1 VPGASWLSLFCRG
14 RAAISAI
21 GSVAALMVVGVIL
34 ASAAS
39 GAERGSGVNVPS
51 ASGTVYIESNS
62 AAPDSN
68 DVLAFRYRDGVLDSR
83 GVRRYP
89 TRGSGSHD
97 LSDSGVLDADQE
109 VIVNSTRTLLFAVN
123 SSSDTIAI
131 FHIHADGG
139 LVPVAGSPFRSNGSA
154 PSSLGLAGR
163 TLIVANKAQDGVRDL
178 SRVRP
183 NYTSFHVR
191 SDGSLSRPISSVEVP
206 PGSSPL
212 QAYVTPDGKV
222 LISSEET
229 GVFRAFR
236 IGPDG
241 RLRQGPGSPLR
252 LPSAVFPG
260 GRRVPNV
267 WPAGLVSHPRLKL
280 LYAQLANLSETIV
293 YRWDDQARL
302 TFVRALPN
310 PHSFLPCWTHVN
322 ALGTRMY
329 SGNAG
334 SDNLTVFDIARHPTD
349 PREIQSVPLN
359 APGNPWNFQIDLTG
373 GVIFLL
379 DMRAVRQI
387 PPGRGNQLHALRVD
401 ANGRLTEERS
411 SPVNIPVPVGTNPV
425 GLAIVPSGSG
435 TAPGT

>member
-1 VPGASWLSLFCRG
+1 MSVFFGGC
-14 RAAISAI
+14 AAIVAA
-21 GSVAALMVVGVIL
+21 GSVVVLVMAGAIVAGPAA
-34 ASAAS
+34 
-39 GAERGSGVNVPS
+39 GANRGGGAKAPS

-68 DVLAFRYRDGVLDSR
+68 EILAFHYGNGVLSRR

-97 LSDSGVLDADQE
+97 LSNSGVLDADQE
-109 VIVNSTRTLLFAVN
+109 VITNPQRTLLFAVN
-123 SSSDTIAI
+123 SSSDTIAV
-131 FHIHADGG
+131 FHVHADDV
-139 LVPVAGSPFRSNGSA
+139 LVPVAGSPFPSNGAA

-178 SRVRP
+178 RRIPP
-183 NYTSFHVR
+183 NYTSFRVR
-191 SDGSLSRPISSVEVP
+191 PDGSLSRPISSIEVP

-236 IGPDG
+236 IGANG
-241 RLRQGPGSPLR
+241 RLRQGRGSPMR
-252 LPSAVFPG
+252 LPTAVFPG
-260 GRRVPNV
+260 GQRVPNV
-267 WPAGLVSHPRLKL
+267 WPAGLVSHPKRKI

-302 TFVRALPN
+302 RFVRALPN
-310 PHSFLPCWTHVN
+310 RRSFLPCWTHVN
-322 ALGTRMY
+322 AQGTRMY

-334 SDNLTVFDIARHPTD
+334 SDNLSVFDIARDPTN

-359 APGNPWNFQIDLTG
+359 APGNPWNFEIDPTG
-373 GVIFLL
+373 RVIFLL

-387 PPGRGNQLHALRVD
+387 PPGRGNQLHALRIAAD
-401 ANGRLTEERS
+401 GRLREERS
-411 SPVNIPVPVGTNPV
+411 SPVKIPVPDGTNPI
-425 GLAIVPSGSG
+425 GLAIVPQRRD
-435 TAPGT
+435 